1 MYEFWPSIHAKSTRL
16 IWIKCLK
23 MFVPSLLLRAKL
35 YTEWFRENF
44 KQSVFSEVFLQTN
57 KDNLTVLERY

>member
-1 MYEFWPSIHAKSTRL
+1 MYEFCPSNHAKSTRL
-16 IWIKCLK
+16 IWINCLK
-23 MFVPSLLLRAKL
+23 MFVPSLLLPAKL
-35 YTEWFRENF
+35 YTEWFRENL